1 MTENNTEKIETQY
14 DYSFEYIQKKLEGK
28 KDSFGMLMK
37 EIVRTGICT
46 ECGTCAAVCPVLEW
60 DHITAQP
67 KLIGKCTGCGIC
79 YNQCPRTIT
88 DPYILMGEFNTG
100 YVANTNIPEVI
111 GGQDG
116 GTVTSI
122 LCYLFDEHLIDAA
135 IVTMKDPS
143 KPWHPVAQIITS
155 KDDAIKSSG
164 SIYSHSQTVESLMD
178 AIRQDFRSIAFVGT
192 PCNIDAVKKMF
203 DSPTGMLKYFM
214 RAHVLSI
221 GLFCM
226 DSFAPEAIYPFFEKD
241 GIDLSKVQK
250 MDINKGKFH
259 VYYDPKADP
268 IKSYTIKQ
276 LDKFKSSSC
285 NFCTDLTA
293 ENADISVGSVGS
305 GAKRNTVFARSG
317 LGREIMEDAAEKGY
331 LTIEPFNAI
340 NLNAV
345 LFLAK
350 LKKVAQYNI
359 QKRKVFI
366 VRDTDKEEEP
376 RIETKPEID
385 QTSVKPPLGTRK
397 FISASKVLNEENKVL
412 TLSLTNTI
420 GYVLEDLKIRIVTV
434 EELFEKKPWIT
445 TIKELFPFETIEIGY
460 PLDVPE
466 GVPIAANVLVE
477 ASTEAFGKLFSRT
490 YKIAPTEEKTK

>member
-1 MTENNTEKIETQY
+1 MTENNTDQTETPY
-14 DYSFEYIQKKLEGK
+14 EYSFEYIQKKLEGK

-60 DHITAQP
+60 DDLTAQP

-88 DPYILMGEFNTG
+88 DPYMLMGDFKTG

-116 GTVTSI
+116 GTVTSL
-122 LCYLFDEHLIDAA
+122 LCYLFNEHLIDAA
-135 IVTMKDPS
+135 VVTMKDPN
-143 KPWHPVAQIITS
+143 KPWHPIAQIITS

-164 SIYSHSQTVESLMD
+164 SIYSHSQTVEALMD
-178 AIRQDFRSIAFVGT
+178 AVRQDFRSIAFVGT
-192 PCNIDAVKKMF
+192 PCNIDAVSKMF

-214 RAHVLSI
+214 RCHVLKI

-226 DSFAPEAIYPFFEKD
+226 DSFAPEALYPFFEKG
-241 GIDLSKVQK
+241 GIDLLKVQK
-250 MDINKGKFH
+250 MNINKGKFH
-259 VYYDPKADP
+259 LYYDPQGEP
-268 IKSYTIKQ
+268 VKSYTIRQ

-305 GAKRNTVFARSG
+305 GANKNTVFARTG
-317 LGREIMEDAAEKGY
+317 IGTEIMEDAAEKGY
-331 LTIEPFNAI
+331 IKIEPFNAI

-350 LKKVAQYNI
+350 LKKVSQYTI

-366 VRDTDKEEEP
+366 VRDTDEREEP
-376 RIETKPEID
+376 RIETKPEVE
-385 QTSVKPPLGTRK
+385 QVAVKPALGARK
-397 FISASKVLNEENKVL
+397 FISAKKDLIEEDKLLN
-412 TLSLTNTI
+412 LSLTNTI
-420 GYVLEDLKIRIVTV
+420 GYVLEGMKIRVVTI
-434 EELFEKKPWIT
+434 EELFEKRPWIT

-460 PLDVPE
+460 PLDIGE
-466 GVPIAANVLVE
+466 GEPIKANILVE
-477 ASTEAFGKLFSRT
+477 ASTEAFGKIFSRT
-490 YKIAPTEEKTK
+490 FKLAPKE

>member
-1 MTENNTEKIETQY
+1 MNENKTESAETTY
-14 DYSFEYIQKKLEGK
+14 EYSFEYIQKKLEGK

-60 DHITAQP
+60 DYIVGQP

-88 DPYILMGEFNTG
+88 DPYQLLGEFKAG
-100 YVANTNIPEVI
+100 YVSNTNIPEVI

-116 GTVTSI
+116 GTVTSL

-135 IVTMKDPS
+135 IVTMRDPN
-143 KPWHPVAQIITS
+143 KPWYPVPQVITS
-155 KDDAIKSSG
+155 KEDAIKSSG
-164 SIYSHSQTVESLMD
+164 SIYSHSQTVEALMN
-178 AIRQDFRSIAFVGT
+178 AVRQDFRSIAFVGT
-192 PCNIDAVKKMF
+192 PCNIDAVAKMF

-214 RAHVLSI
+214 RCHVLKI

-226 DSFAPEAIYPFFEKD
+226 DSFAPEALYPFFEKD

-259 VYYDPKADP
+259 LYYDPQEEP
-268 IKSYTIKQ
+268 TKSYTIRQ
-276 LDKFKSSSC
+276 LNKFKSSSC

-293 ENADISVGSVGS
+293 ENADLSIGSVGS
-305 GAKRNTVFARSG
+305 GAKKNTVYARSG
-317 LGREIMEDAAEKGY
+317 LGAEIMEDAAAKGY
-331 LTIEPFNAI
+331 LKIEPFSSI

-366 VRDTDKEEEP
+366 VRDSIDETKP
-376 RIETKPEID
+376 RIETKPEAE
-385 QTSVKPPLGTRK
+385 L
-397 FISASKVLNEENKVL
+397 ISPEPSTGARRFLRVSKVLNEENKIL
-412 TLSLTNTI
+412 TLSIINTI
-420 GYVLEDLKIRIVTV
+420 GHILENLKVRIVTV
-434 EELFEKKPWIT
+434 EDLFEKRPWVT

-460 PLDVPE
+460 PLDIVE
-466 GVPIAANVLVE
+466 GEPIKANILVE
-477 ASTEAFGKLFSRT
+477 ASAEAYGKIFSRT
-490 YKIAPTEEKTK
+490 LKIAPKE

>member
-1 MTENNTEKIETQY
+1 MTENNTDKSDSQY
-14 DYSFEYIQKKLEGK
+14 NYSFEYIQKKLEGK

-60 DHITAQP
+60 DDIAGQP
-67 KLIGKCTGCGIC
+67 KLVGKCTGCGIC

-88 DPYILMGEFNTG
+88 DPYILMGEFKTG

-116 GTVTSI
+116 GTVTSL

-135 IVTMKDPS
+135 IVTMRDPN
-143 KPWHPVAQIITS
+143 KPWYPSAQIITS

-164 SIYSHSQTVESLMD
+164 SIYSHSQTVEALMD
-178 AIRQDFRSIAFVGT
+178 AVREDFRSIAFVGT
-192 PCNIDAVKKMF
+192 PCNIDAVTKMF

-214 RAHVLSI
+214 RVNVLKI

-226 DSFAPEAIYPFFEKD
+226 DSFAPEAIYPFFEKE
-241 GIDLSKVQK
+241 GIDLSRVQK

-259 VYYDPKADP
+259 LYYDLQGEP
-268 IKSYTIKQ
+268 IKSYTIRQ

-293 ENADISVGSVGS
+293 EHADISVGSVGS
-305 GAKRNTVFARSG
+305 GANKNTVFARTG
-317 LGREIMEDAAEKGY
+317 IGAEIIEDAANKGY
-331 LTIEPFNAI
+331 LKIEPFNAI

-350 LKKVAQYNI
+350 LKKVSQYTI

-366 VRDTDKEEEP
+366 VKDSDEREEP
-376 RIETKPEID
+376 RIETKPEAD
-385 QTSVKPPLGTRK
+385 QTAVKPALGTRK
-397 FISASKVLNEENKVL
+397 YLSVKKEVNEKEKILN
-412 TLSLTNTI
+412 LSITNTI
-420 GYVLEDLKIRIVTV
+420 GHVLEDIKIRVATL
-434 EELFEKKPWIT
+434 EELFEKRPWIT
-445 TIKELFPFETIEIGY
+445 TIRELFPFETIEIGY
-460 PLDVPE
+460 PLDIKD
-466 GVPIAANVLVE
+466 GDPIIANILLE
-477 ASTEAFGKLFSRT
+477 ASTENYGKIFSRT
-490 YKIAPTEEKTK
+490 FKLAPKED

>member
-1 MTENNTEKIETQY
+1 MNENKTESAETPY
-14 DYSFEYIQKKLEGK
+14 EYSFEYIQRKLEGK

-46 ECGTCAAVCPVLEW
+46 ECGTCSSVCNVLEW
-60 DHITAQP
+60 DHIAGQP

-88 DPYILMGEFNTG
+88 DPYQLMGEFKTG
-100 YVANTNIPEVI
+100 YVSNTNIPEVI

-135 IVTMKDPS
+135 IVTMRDPN
-143 KPWHPVAQIITS
+143 KPWHPVAQVITS
-155 KDDAIKSSG
+155 KEDVIKSSG
-164 SIYSHSQTVESLMD
+164 SIYCHSQTVEALMD
-178 AIRQDFRSIAFVGT
+178 AVRQDFRSIAFVGT
-192 PCNIDAVKKMF
+192 PCNIDAVSKMF

-214 RAHVLSI
+214 RCHVLKI

-226 DSFAPEAIYPFFEKD
+226 DSFAPEALYPFFEKE
-241 GIDLSKVQK
+241 GIDLSKIQK

-259 VYYDPKADP
+259 LYYDPQGEPA
-268 IKSYTIKQ
+268 KSYTIRQ

-293 ENADISVGSVGS
+293 ENADISIGSVGS
-305 GAKRNTVFARSG
+305 GAKKNTVYARSG
-317 LGREIMEDAAEKGY
+317 LGAEIMEDAAAKGY
-331 LTIEPFNAI
+331 IKIEPFSTI

-366 VRDTDKEEEP
+366 VRDSDDEVKP
-376 RIETKPEID
+376 RIDTKPEVEIIS
-385 QTSVKPPLGTRK
+385 QEPTTGTRR
-397 FISASKVLNEENKVL
+397 FLRASKVLNEEKKIL
-412 TLSLTNTI
+412 TLSITNTI
-420 GYVLEDLKIRIVTV
+420 GHILENLKIRIVTV
-434 EELFEKKPWIT
+434 EELFEKRPWVT

-460 PLDVPE
+460 PLDIGE
-466 GVPIAANVLVE
+466 GEIIKANVLVE
-477 ASTEAFGKLFSRT
+477 ASAEAYGKIFSRT
-490 YKIAPTEEKTK
+490 FKVAPKE

>member
-1 MTENNTEKIETQY
+1 MTENNTGRTESPYE
-14 DYSFEYIQKKLEGK
+14 YSFEYIQKKLEGA
-28 KDSFGMLMK
+28 KDSFGLLMK

-46 ECGTCAAVCPVLEW
+46 ECATCAAVCPVLEW
-60 DHITAQP
+60 DDLAGQP

-88 DPYILMGEFNTG
+88 DPYQLIGDFKTG

-116 GTVTSI
+116 GTVTSL

-155 KDDAIKSSG
+155 KEDAIKASG
-164 SIYSHSQTVESLMD
+164 SIYSHSQTVEALMD

-226 DSFAPEAIYPFFEKD
+226 DSFAPDAIYPFFEKD

-259 VYYDPKADP
+259 LYYNTQSEP

-293 ENADISVGSVGS
+293 EHADISVGSVGS
-305 GAKRNTVFARSG
+305 GANKNTVFARTG
-317 LGREIMEDAAEKGY
+317 IGTEIIEDAAEKGY
-331 LTIEPFNAI
+331 LRIEPFNAI

-350 LKKVAQYNI
+350 LKKVSQYNI

-366 VRDTDKEEEP
+366 VRDLAEEEEA
-376 RIETKPEID
+376 RIETKPEVEQI
-385 QTSVKPPLGTRK
+385 TVKPPLGTRK
-397 FISASKVLNEENKVL
+397 FLSASKALDDETQIL

-420 GYVLEDLKIRIVTV
+420 GYVLEDLKIRVVTV
-434 EELFEKKPWIT
+434 EELFEKRPWIT

-460 PLDVPE
+460 PLEIEE
-466 GVPIAANVLVE
+466 GQPIIANILVD
-477 ASTEAFGKLFSRT
+477 ASTETFGKIFSRT
-490 YKIAPTEEKTK
+490 FKLAPTE

>member
-1 MTENNTEKIETQY
+1 MSENNTEKTETQY
-14 DYSFEYIQKKLEGK
+14 DYSFEYIQKKLEGGH
-28 KDSFGMLMK
+28 DSYGLLTK
-37 EIVRTGICT
+37 EIIRTGICT

-60 DHITAQP
+60 DDIAGQP

-88 DPYILMGEFNTG
+88 DPIQLMGQFKTG

-116 GTVTSI
+116 GTVTSL
-122 LCYLFDEHLIDAA
+122 LCYLFEEHLIDAA
-135 IVTMKDPS
+135 VVTMRDPD

-155 KDDAIKSSG
+155 KDDAIKASG
-164 SIYSHSQTVESLMD
+164 SIYSHSQTVEALMD
-178 AIRQDFRSIAFVGT
+178 AIRGEYRSLAFVGT
-192 PCNIDAVKKMF
+192 PCNIDAIAKMMN
-203 DSPTGMLKYFM
+203 SPAGMLKYFM
-214 RAHVLSI
+214 RAHVLTI

-226 DSFAPEAIYPFFEKD
+226 DSFAPEALYPFFEKD

-259 VYYDPKADP
+259 LYYDPQGEP

-305 GAKRNTVFARSG
+305 GANKNTVFARTG
-317 LGREIMEDAAEKGY
+317 IGTEIMEDAAKKGY
-331 LTIEPFNAI
+331 LKIEPFNAI

-350 LKKVAQYNI
+350 LKKVSQYTT
-359 QKRKVFI
+359 QKRKVYI
-366 VRDTDKEEEP
+366 VKESAEEEKP
-376 RIETKPEID
+376 RIETKPEVEEIAI
-385 QTSVKPPLGTRK
+385 KPTPGARRFL
-397 FISASKVLNEENKVL
+397 SAKKDLNEEDKILNVL
-412 TLSLTNTI
+412 LTNTI
-420 GYVLEDLKIRIVTV
+420 GYVLENMKIRIVTV
-434 EELFEKKPWIT
+434 EEVFEKKPWIT
-445 TIKELFPFETIEIGY
+445 TIRELFPFETIEIGY
-460 PLDVPE
+460 PLDIGDDQPLK
-466 GVPIAANVLVE
+466 ANILVE
-477 ASTEAFGKLFSRT
+477 ASTEALGKIFSRT
-490 YKIAPTEEKTK
+490 FKISPKE

>member
-1 MTENNTEKIETQY
+1 MNENKTESAETPY
-14 DYSFEYIQKKLEGK
+14 EYSFEYIQKKLEGK

-60 DHITAQP
+60 DYVEGQP

-88 DPYILMGEFNTG
+88 DPYMLMGEFRTG
-100 YVANTNIPEVI
+100 YVSNTNIPEVI

-116 GTVTSI
+116 GTVTSL

-135 IVTMKDPS
+135 IVTMRDPN
-143 KPWHPVAQIITS
+143 KPWHPVAQVITS

-164 SIYSHSQTVESLMD
+164 SIYSHSQTVEALMD
-178 AIRQDFRSIAFVGT
+178 AVRQDFRSIAFVGT
-192 PCNIDAVKKMF
+192 PCNIDAVAKMF

-214 RAHVLSI
+214 RCHVLKI

-226 DSFAPEAIYPFFEKD
+226 DSFAPEALYPFFEKD
-241 GIDLSKVQK
+241 GIDLSKIKK

-259 VYYDPKADP
+259 LYYEPKEEP
-268 IKSYTIKQ
+268 IKSYTIRQ

-285 NFCTDLTA
+285 NFCTDLTG

-305 GAKRNTVFARSG
+305 GANKNTVFARSG
-317 LGREIMEDAAEKGY
+317 LGAEIMEDAAAKEY
-331 LTIEPFNAI
+331 LKIEPFNAI

-366 VRDTDKEEEP
+366 VKDLDTEAEP
-376 RIETKPEID
+376 RIETKPEVEKIP
-385 QTSVKPPLGTRK
+385 TESATGTRR
-397 FISASKVLNEENKVL
+397 FLRISKELNEEQKII
-412 TLSLTNTI
+412 TLSLTNSI
-420 GYVLEDLKIRIVTV
+420 GHILENLKIRIVTL
-434 EELFEKKPWIT
+434 EELFEKRPWIT
-445 TIKELFPFETIEIGY
+445 SIKELFPFETIEIGY
-460 PLDVPE
+460 PLDVGE
-466 GVPIAANVLVE
+466 GEPVKANILVE
-477 ASTEAFGKLFSRT
+477 ATTEAYGKIFSRT
-490 YKIAPTEEKTK
+490 FKIAPKE

>member
-1 MTENNTEKIETQY
+1 MNENKTESAETQY
-14 DYSFEYIQKKLEGK
+14 DFSFEYIQKKLEGGR
-28 KDSFGMLMK
+28 DSYGLLTK
-37 EIVRTGICT
+37 EIIRTGICT

-60 DHITAQP
+60 DEIAGHP

-88 DPYILMGEFNTG
+88 DPIQLMGEFKTG

-116 GTVTSI
+116 GTVTSL

-135 IVTMKDPS
+135 IVTMRDPN
-143 KPWHPVAQIITS
+143 KPWYPVAQIITT

-164 SIYSHSQTVESLMD
+164 SIYSHSQTVEALMD
-178 AIRQDFRSIAFVGT
+178 AVRQDFRSIAFVGT
-192 PCNIDAVKKMF
+192 PCNIDAVAKMF

-214 RAHVLSI
+214 RVHVLKI

-226 DSFAPEAIYPFFEKD
+226 DSFAPEALYPFFERD
-241 GIDLSKVQK
+241 GVDLSKIKK

-259 VYYDPKADP
+259 LFYDPQGEPA
-268 IKSYTIKQ
+268 KSYTIRQ

-285 NFCTDLTA
+285 NFCTDLAA
-293 ENADISVGSVGS
+293 ENADLSVGSVGS
-305 GAKRNTVFARSG
+305 GANKNTVFARSG
-317 LGREIMEDAAEKGY
+317 LGSEIMEDAAKKGY
-331 LTIEPFNAI
+331 IKIEPFNAI

-366 VRDTDKEEEP
+366 VKDSDFEAEP
-376 RIETKPEID
+376 RIETKPE
-385 QTSVKPPLGTRK
+385 TKMVSPEPTTGTRR
-397 FISASKVLNEENKVL
+397 FLRASKELDEAEKIL

-420 GYVLEDLKIRIVTV
+420 GHILENLKIRIVTV
-434 EELFEKKPWIT
+434 EELFEKRPWIT

-460 PLDVPE
+460 PLDIGEDEPLKK
-466 GVPIAANVLVE
+466 I
-477 ASTEAFGKLFSRT
+477 FSRT
-490 YKIAPTEEKTK
+490 FKIAPKE

>member
-1 MTENNTEKIETQY
+1 MTENQSNEDKEQY
-14 DYSFEYIQKKLEGK
+14 DYSFDYIQGKLEGK

-37 EIVRTGICT
+37 EIVRAGICT

-60 DHITAQP
+60 DALLGQP

-88 DPYILMGEFNTG
+88 DPIQLMGEFKTG
-100 YVANTNIPEVI
+100 YVGNTDIPEVI

-116 GTVTSI
+116 GTITSL

-135 IVTMKDPS
+135 VVTMNDP
-143 KPWHPVAQIITS
+143 KNAWHPVAQIITS
-155 KDDAIKSSG
+155 KEDAIKASG
-164 SIYSHSQTVESLMD
+164 SIYCHSQTVEALMD

-192 PCNIDAVKKMF
+192 PCNIDAVNKMMN
-203 DSPTGMLKYFM
+203 SPAGMLKYFM
-214 RAHVLSI
+214 RAHVLTI

-226 DSFAPEAIYPFFEKD
+226 DSFSPDALYSFFEKE
-241 GIDLSKVQK
+241 GIDLSKVKK
-250 MDINKGKFH
+250 MDISKGKFH
-259 VYYDPKADP
+259 LYEEDEDNP

-305 GAKRNTVFARSG
+305 GPKKNTVFARSG
-317 LGREIMEDAAEKGY
+317 IGTEIVEDAAKKGY
-331 LTIEPFNAI
+331 LTVEPFNSI

-350 LKKVAQYNI
+350 LKKVSQYNI

-366 VRDTDKEEEP
+366 VRDSKKEEEEEK
-376 RIETKPEID
+376 RIETKPEAD
-385 QTSVKPPLGTRK
+385 QTPVSPTFGTRK
-397 FISASKVLNEENKVL
+397 VLSVKKVINEKDKTLNI
-412 TLSLTNTI
+412 SLTNSLGHI
-420 GYVLEDLKIRIVTV
+420 LEDIKFRVVVV
-434 EELFEKKPWIT
+434 EELFEKRPWVT
-445 TIKELFPFETIEIGY
+445 TIKELFPYETIEIGY
-460 PLDVPE
+460 PLDVQNGE
-466 GVPIAANVLVE
+466 IIYENILVE
-477 ASTEAFGKLFSRT
+477 ASTNEYGKIYSKTF
-490 YKIAPTEEKTK
+490 KIEPPKKK

>member
-1 MTENNTEKIETQY
+1 MTENNTEKTETQY

-60 DHITAQP
+60 DHLTGQP

-88 DPYILMGEFNTG
+88 DPYILMGEFKTG

-135 IVTMKDPS
+135 VVTMKDPNN
-143 KPWHPVAQIITS
+143 PWHPVAQIITS
-155 KDDAIKSSG
+155 KEDAIKASG
-164 SIYSHSQTVESLMD
+164 SIYSHSQTVEALMD

-192 PCNIDAVKKMF
+192 PCNIDAVSKMF

-226 DSFAPEAIYPFFEKD
+226 DSFAPEAIYPFFERD
-241 GIDLSKVQK
+241 GIDLSKVEK

-259 VYYDPKADP
+259 LYYNPQGEP
-268 IKSYTIKQ
+268 VKSYTIKQ

-305 GAKRNTVFARSG
+305 GPNKNTVFARTG
-317 LGREIMEDAAEKGY
+317 IGAEIIEDAAEKGY
-331 LTIEPFNAI
+331 IKIEPFNAI
-340 NLNAV
+340 NLNSV

-366 VRDTDKEEEP
+366 VRDLDEKEEP
-376 RIETKPEID
+376 RIETKPEVD
-385 QTSVKPPLGTRK
+385 QDAVKPALGARK
-397 FISASKVLNEENKVL
+397 FLSAKKELYDENKIL
-412 TLSLTNTI
+412 NLSLTNTI
-420 GYVLEDLKIRIVTV
+420 GHVLEDMKIRIVTV
-434 EELFEKKPWIT
+434 EEFFEKRPWIT
-445 TIKELFPFETIEIGY
+445 TIKELFPFETVEIGY
-460 PLDVPE
+460 PMEVED
-466 GVPIAANVLVE
+466 GGQIRADILVE
-477 ASTEAFGKLFSRT
+477 ASTKAYGKIFSRT
-490 YKIAPTEEKTK
+490 FKIAPKED

>member
-1 MTENNTEKIETQY
+1 MTEDKSNQTETPYE
-14 DYSFEYIQKKLEGK
+14 YSFEYIQKKLEGA
-28 KDSFGMLMK
+28 KDSFGLLTK
-37 EIVRTGICT
+37 EIIRTGICT

-60 DHITAQP
+60 DDLAGQP

-88 DPYILMGEFNTG
+88 DPYQLMGDFKTG

-116 GTVTSI
+116 GTVTSL

-135 IVTMKDPS
+135 VVTMKNPN
-143 KPWHPVAQIITS
+143 KPWYPAAQIITS

-164 SIYSHSQTVESLMD
+164 SIYSHSQTVEALMD
-178 AIRQDFRSIAFVGT
+178 AVRQDFRSIAFVGT
-192 PCNIDAVKKMF
+192 PCNIDAVAKMF

-214 RAHVLSI
+214 RCHVLKI

-226 DSFAPEAIYPFFEKD
+226 DSFAPEAIYPFFEKE

-259 VYYDPKADP
+259 LYYDLEGEPV
-268 IKSYTIKQ
+268 KSYTIRQ

-293 ENADISVGSVGS
+293 EHADISVGSVGS
-305 GAKRNTVFARSG
+305 GPNKNTVFARSG
-317 LGREIMEDAAEKGY
+317 IGTEIVEDAAKKGY
-331 LTIEPFNAI
+331 IKIEPFNSI

-345 LFLAK
+345 LYLAK
-350 LKKVAQYNI
+350 LKKVSQYTI

-366 VRDTDKEEEP
+366 VRDTEEKEEP
-376 RIETKPEID
+376 RIQTKQEED
-385 QTSVKPPLGTRK
+385 QASVTPPLGARK
-397 FISASKVLNEENKVL
+397 FISVSKDLNEADKILNI
-412 TLSLTNTI
+412 SLTNTI
-420 GYVLEDLKIRIVTV
+420 GYVLEDMKIRIVTV
-434 EELFEKKPWIT
+434 EELFEKNPWIT
-445 TIKELFPFETIEIGY
+445 TIRELFPYETIEVGY
-460 PLDVPE
+460 PLDITNGE
-466 GVPIAANVLVE
+466 TINTNVLVE
-477 ASTEAFGKLFSRT
+477 ASNKVFGKIFSRT
-490 YKIAPTEEKTK
+490 LKITQKE